1 MTVTL
6 SALYVLLGLG
16 ALLQT
21 PVERGRLALVG
32 LAAYAVAMASYS
44 VIPGSQDPQVIAA
57 AARASGAAF
66 FGVNTGLLLLGALLA
81 AAAAVGVLRERPRSP
96 PAIVLLAAAG
106 FALWRLHGLVP
117 ASGALRSVLAL
128 AAGAVGVALIGI
140 AFRRLRR
147 SSRPSGPALDWAVLS
162 ERPAISAAFIVGALG
177 VVLGPH
183 TGLVFV
189 GLVVAAA
196 ADHLARR
203 IRGDA
208 AIPWLP
214 IATLALFPIWWL
226 LATIAGPAGLGV
238 VSLADVPL
246 SPRAEILLALP
257 LALVAWSCLGLW
269 PAHRL
274 FRGGLLAPLGVAL
287 WLRVAR
293 PAMADGLDHWQPLL
307 MPLGVLGVWGGA
319 MTGLSPAALNALAFV
334 ALAGDAGVSP
344 AAALLFV
351 VAGLA
356 LGASRAPA
364 TSAPA
369 RRLGEPLAWAIAVL
383 ALPLLLE
390 AGFRRQV
397 TYTLAAAGGAAVAV
411 WLGFG
416 PGRDD
421 RNATGTDAGAVAA

>member
-6 SALYVLLGLG
+6 FALYVLLGLG

-21 PVERGRLALVG
+21 PAERGRLALVG
-32 LAAYAVAMASYS
+32 LTPYAVAMASFA
-44 VIPGSQDPQVIAA
+44 VTPGSRDPQIISA

-66 FGVNTGLLLLGALLA
+66 FAVNTGLLLLGALLA
-81 AAAAVGVLRERPRSP
+81 AAAAIGALREQPRSP
-96 PAIVLLAAAG
+96 RATALLAAAG
-106 FALWRLHGLVP
+106 FTLWRLHALVA
-117 ASGALRSVLAL
+117 ASGVLRSVLAL
-128 AAGAVGVALIGI
+128 ATGAVGVALIGI
-140 AFRRLRR
+140 VLRRLRR
-147 SSRPSGPALDWAVLS
+147 SSRPRGPALDWAVLH
-162 ERPAISAAFIVGALG
+162 ERPAISAAFVVGALG
-177 VVLGPH
+177 VALGPH
-183 TGLVFV
+183 V
-189 GLVVAAA
+189 GLVLVGLMGAAA

-208 AIPWLP
+208 VFPWLP
-214 IATLALFPIWWL
+214 VVTLGLFPIWWL
-226 LATIAGPAGLGV
+226 LATIAGPVGLGV
-238 VSLADVPL
+238 ANLGDVPL

-274 FRGGLLAPLGVAL
+274 FPGGLLAPLGVAL

-293 PAMADGLDHWQPLL
+293 PAVADGLDHWQPLL

-319 MTGLSPAALNALAFV
+319 VIGRSSAALNALAFV
-334 ALAGDAGVSP
+334 ALASATGGSP
-344 AAALLFV
+344 AAALLFM
-351 VAGLA
+351 AAALA
-356 LGASRAPA
+356 LAASRAPA
-364 TSAPA
+364 ASASA
-369 RRLGEPLAWAIAVL
+369 RRLAERIAWTVAVL

-411 WLGFG
+411 WLGLG

-421 RNATGTDAGAVAA
+421 RDATAPDAGAVAA

>member
-6 SALYVLLGLG
+6 SAPYILLGLG

-44 VIPGSQDPQVIAA
+44 VIPGSQDPEVIAA
-57 AARASGAAF
+57 AARPSGAPF

-81 AAAAVGVLRERPRSP
+81 AAAALGALRAQPRSAR
-96 PAIVLLAAAG
+96 AIALLAAAG
-106 FALWRLHGLVP
+106 FAVWPLHGLVA

-140 AFRRLRR
+140 VFRRFRR
-147 SSRPSGPALDWAVLS
+147 SSGPALDWTVLR
-162 ERPAISAAFIVGALG
+162 ERPAISAAFIMGALG

-189 GLVVAAA
+189 GLMVAAA

-203 IRGDA
+203 IRGEA
-208 AIPWLP
+208 AVPWLP
-214 IATLALFPIWWL
+214 VVTLALFPIWWL
-226 LATIAGPAGLGV
+226 LATIAGPVGLGV
-238 VSLADVPL
+238 ASLGDVPL

-319 MTGLSPAALNALAFV
+319 LSGRTSAALNALAFV
-334 ALAGDAGVSP
+334 ALASDAGVSL
-344 AAALLFV
+344 AAALLLM
-351 VAGLA
+351 AAALA
-356 LGASRAPA
+356 LGASRVPA
-364 TSAPA
+364 ASVAA
-369 RRLGEPLAWAIAVL
+369 GRLGERLAWAIAVL

-411 WLGFG
+411 WLGLG
-416 PGRDD
+416 QGRDD
-421 RNATGTDAGAVAA
+421 RDATATDAGAVAA

>member
-44 VIPGSQDPQVIAA
+44 VIPGSQDPEVIAA
-57 AARASGAAF
+57 AARASGAPF
-66 FGVNTGLLLLGALLA
+66 FGVNAGLLLLGALLA
-81 AAAAVGVLRERPRSP
+81 AAAALGALREQPRSP
-96 PAIVLLAAAG
+96 RAIALLAAAG
-106 FALWRLHGLVP
+106 FALWRLHGLAA

-140 AFRRLRR
+140 VFRRFRR
-147 SSRPSGPALDWAVLS
+147 SSGPALDWAVLRA
-162 ERPAISAAFIVGALG
+162 RPAISAAFIMGALG

-183 TGLVFV
+183 TGLVFA
-189 GLVVAAA
+189 GLMVAAA
-196 ADHLARR
+196 AEHLARR
-203 IRGDA
+203 IRGEA

-214 IATLALFPIWWL
+214 VVTLALFPIWWL
-226 LATIAGPAGLGV
+226 LATIAGPVGLGV
-238 VSLADVPL
+238 ASLGDVPL

-319 MTGLSPAALNALAFV
+319 LSGRTSAALNALAFV
-334 ALAGDAGVSP
+334 ALASDAGVSLAATLLLM
-344 AAALLFV
+344 AAA
-351 VAGLA
+351 LA

-364 TSAPA
+364 ASVAA
-369 RRLGEPLAWAIAVL
+369 RRLGERLAWAIAVL

-411 WLGFG
+411 WLGLG
-416 PGRDD
+416 QGRDD
-421 RNATGTDAGAVAA
+421 RDATATDAGAVAA